1 MSTSQ
6 VIRSF
11 GDDFNGVHRCGPIR
25 QSDRSIDRTNF
36 SPGCMTWSPV
46 AHTRTRAARIS
57 IPNTWLRCCC
67 AATVVGYG
75 TPTATSSSSSAWGCA
90 RSLLGTGIEPVVD
103 AVRAVARRWSQL
115 HPADGPRTRR
125 GRGFPRP
132 RAWRRHGQVRE
143 ERIRR
148 HHSGRPAGP
157 AATGRVKVAV
167 CGDQP
172 FFSTD
177 DWFIGTTDMAGGI
190 PSSSREATVR
200 FSYNDL
206 ESLSTALAKDDVA
219 CVILEAATADGEP
232 EQGFLEGVR
241 KLCDRHGTVLIFDEM
256 ITGFRWSARG
266 AQAVYGVRPDLSRW
280 GKAMGNGFPLSALAG
295 KREFMELGG
304 LRTDRE
310 RVFLL
315 STTHGA
321 EAVSLAAFR
330 AVVKAYAHDEPVRR
344 MEHAG
349 QLLAD
354 GVEAAVRAEGLGEYV
369 QVTGRPSCL
378 TFATRDSDGKPS
390 QAYRTLFLQELLDRG
405 VLGQS
410 FVTSAAHTDLD
421 IGLTVDAVRGALP
434 MYRRAIEQ
442 GSVEGLLNGRPVAPA
457 LRRFAAPRRIEADA
471 TTGRLS
477 TGA

>member
-1 MSTSQ
+1 
-6 VIRSF
+6 
-11 GDDFNGVHRCGPIR
+11 
-25 QSDRSIDRTNF
+25 
-36 SPGCMTWSPV
+36 
-46 AHTRTRAARIS
+46 
-57 IPNTWLRCCC
+57 
-67 AATVVGYG
+67 
-75 TPTATSSSSSAWGCA
+75 
-90 RSLLGTGIEPVVD
+90 
-103 AVRAVARRWSQL
+103 
-115 HPADGPRTRR
+115 
-125 GRGFPRP
+125 
-132 RAWRRHGQVRE
+132 
-143 ERIRR
+143 
-148 HHSGRPAGP
+148 
-157 AATGRVKVAV
+157 
-167 CGDQP
+167 
-172 FFSTD
+172 
-177 DWFIGTTDMAGGI
+177 MAGGI

-200 FSYNDL
+200 FGYNDL

-219 CVILEAATADGEP
+219 CVILEAATANGEP
-232 EQGFLEGVR
+232 EPGFLEGVR
-241 KLCDRHGTVLIFDEM
+241 KLCDSHGTLLIFDEM

-266 AQAVYGVRPDLSRW
+266 AQAVYGVRPDLSCW

-378 TFATRDSDGKPS
+378 TFITRDRDGRPS

-421 IGLTVDAVRGALP
+421 IALTVDAVRGALP
-434 MYRRAIEQ
+434 TYRRAIEQ

-457 LRRFAAPRRIEADA
+457 LRRFAAPRRIEAEA
-471 TTGRLS
+471 TAARVS